1 MTTSYVAAGPQVNL
15 DLASRRLSASEAR
28 VDSELRRL
36 DDENA
41 AHLTKLAQYEVT
53 KALASEAAQAGRQTY
68 RQPWPRT
75 LALSLSLTPSL
86 TRTPRRSRRR
96 PRRRGIQPIAKIL
109 ASHPHSPPSPYSLAP
124 FLFPF
129 SP

>member
-1 MTTSYVAAGPQVNL
+1 MNL

-53 KALASEAAQAGRQTY
+53 KALASEAAPD
-68 RQPWPRT
+68 QPANSRAPHYSILL
-75 LALSLSLTPSL
+75 LAFGNLLLV
-86 TRTPRRSRRR
+86 
-96 PRRRGIQPIAKIL
+96 AM
-109 ASHPHSPPSPYSLAP
+109 
-124 FLFPF
+124 
-129 SP
+129 